1 MPGDVAVIHPEA
13 LLADVEAFLSCVG
26 YANVAD
32 DPVTIQRVL
41 DGRYSEDMV
50 RSMLITLYRRPIS
63 S

>member
-1 MPGDVAVIHPEA
+1 MAVIHPEA
-13 LLADVEAFLSCVG
+13 LPADVEAFLSCIG

-41 DGRYSEDMV
+41 DGRYSENMV